1 MSTTVTPRMVAAKG
15 QMAIPAPGT
24 IGHRLQMAPYGVTL
38 GLALQAT
45 RGKRKG
51 HVMTVREDD
60 NLG

>member
-1 MSTTVTPRMVAAKG
+1 MSTTVTPRMAAARA

-24 IGHRLQMAPYGVTL
+24 IGHRLQMAPYGVL
-38 GLALQAT
+38 VGLSLQAT

-51 HVMTVREDD
+51 HTMIVREDD